1 MSTSRWS
8 LRGADRKLS
17 EQFQH
22 ARTLHEGGRTREAEA
37 EYRAVLSGRIKRE
50 EHVHPDTL
58 AAWQSLALLLSV
70 DGRADEAGA
79 MAAAATESYARLFG
93 VDHPD
98 TLASRGN
105 LGLVRYTQGQF
116 AEAAAL
122 HTSVLAAHE
131 RTLGPGEPPAVEIR
145 LYLARTLSRMGRA
158 EEAEALL
165 RRNVAL
171 ASGPHKILEA
181 RAALAD
187 LLFQQ
192 DRLAEALAEFAAV
205 ATEAQVDLAP
215 DDPVANLALQGNAA
229 VLFGLGRFADAEA
242 AYHRALAGHP
252 ADDPSRS
259 LVLTSLQHL
268 RAARGDAEPAVVEI
282 RALLDESRRRWGTDA
297 PVVRCIPVMLGDVL
311 LMADQPAA
319 AVEVFDDV
327 VEILTRTSGSRD
339 GATLCARHM
348 LGAALIRV
356 GQTDEA
362 EEEFRAAA
370 AREDRPPTH
379 SCALATRQ
387 GLARVAA
394 ARGDLAHA
402 ATEHAA
408 VATGLTALYGDDHPN
423 TLEARFDVADLL
435 GRTGAKAGAGAAHRA
450 VLAARTRVLG
460 ADHPDTRK
468 SKTALRGT
476 H

>member
-1 MSTSRWS
+1 MSTSQWS
-8 LRGADRKLS
+8 LRGADRELTD
-17 EQFQH
+17 QFQR
-22 ARTLHEGGRTREAEA
+22 ARALHEAGRTREAELA
-37 EYRAVLSGRIKRE
+37 YRAVLAGRLERDE
-50 EHVHPDTL
+50 RVHPDTL

-70 DGRADEAGA
+70 DGRAEEAGA

-116 AEAAAL
+116 VEAAAL

-131 RTLGPGEPPAVEIR
+131 RTLGPGAPPTVEIR

-158 EEAEALL
+158 EEAEALV

-181 RAALAD
+181 RALLAD

-192 DRLAEALAEFAAV
+192 DRLTEALAGFAAV
-205 ATEAQVDLAP
+205 ATEAEVDLAP
-215 DDPVANLALQGNAA
+215 DDPVAILALQGNAA
-229 VLFGLGRFADAEA
+229 VLFGLGRFAEAET
-242 AYHRALAGHP
+242 AYRRALAGCP
-252 ADDPSRS
+252 ADDPSRT
-259 LVLTSLQHL
+259 LVLASLQHL
-268 RAARGDAEPAVVEI
+268 RAARGDAEPAVVEL
-282 RALLDESRRRWGTDA
+282 RALLDECRRRWGPDA
-297 PVVRCIPVMLGDVL
+297 PVARCVPVMLGDVL

-327 VEILTRTSGSRD
+327 VTELTRTAGPHD

-362 EEEFRAAA
+362 EVEFRVAA
-370 AREDRPPTH
+370 AREDRPPAH

-394 ARGDLAHA
+394 ARGDLVHA

-408 VATGLTALYGDDHPN
+408 VAAGLTSLYGDEHPN
-423 TLEARFDVADLL
+423 TLDARFDVADLL
-435 GRTGAKAGAGAAHRA
+435 GRTGAKAGAAAAHRA

-468 SKTALRGT
+468 SRAALR
-476 H
+476 